1 MKELIRKDILKILQ
15 RLTDILEKKEEQD
28 YIELKGLSNRTIHNS
43 SIFQDEDSISIAV
56 MVYAIAKMM
65 DRGMSDRIY
74 NMIFSKLISAKDAME
89 KSDQK
94 IYRKEIKYLFKIISK
109 SDEKLKL
116 YVGDVISQAQMKKAG
131 KIYQHGL
138 SVGTVSDLMGISQWE
153 LLRYLGSTSVV
164 EDEYDPKDIRKRL
177 NFARTVFNA

>member
-74 NMIFSKLISAKDAME
+74 NMIF
-89 KSDQK
+89 
-94 IYRKEIKYLFKIISK
+94 
-109 SDEKLKL
+109 
-116 YVGDVISQAQMKKAG
+116 
-131 KIYQHGL
+131 
-138 SVGTVSDLMGISQWE
+138 
-153 LLRYLGSTSVV
+153 
-164 EDEYDPKDIRKRL
+164 
-177 NFARTVFNA
+177 